1 MLDYFPFLH
10 DKPFLL
16 KIGYLVLII
25 ALSMVLSMVIGL
37 VLALPFFGTDILSGF
52 STIDNLSDKT
62 TVAFLKYFQVVNQI
76 GVFVLPAILYA
87 YFESRNAPEYL
98 MINRKPKLSQLFISV
113 FIIVASI
120 PAINWLVGIN
130 EQMHLPDYM
139 KSIEDW
145 MRDNEDKTNLLTE
158 VFLSVNT
165 ISGLAVNL
173 FIIALMAALGE
184 ELLFRGVVLRIFIDW
199 LKNPHLAI
207 ILSSILF
214 SALHLQFFGFLP
226 RMVLGLLFGYI
237 YVWTGSLW
245 IPVILHFLFNGATVV
260 AAYLFNIGMISTD
273 AESFGSTDNTYI
285 IITSF
290 IISIFLL
297 LALNRKKRVNW
308 VKIKEDG
315 V

>member
-1 MLDYFPFLH
+1 MLEYFPFLH

-52 STIDNLSDKT
+52 STIDNLSDKS

-87 YFESRNAPEYL
+87 YLESRNAPEYL
-98 MINRKPKLSQLFISV
+98 KINRKPKLSQLLISI
-113 FIIVASI
+113 FIILASI

-139 KSIEDW
+139 RSIENW
-145 MRDNEDKTNLLTE
+145 MRENEDKTNLLTE

-173 FIIALMAALGE
+173 FIIALMAAIGE

-199 LKNPHLAI
+199 LKSPHLAV

-245 IPVILHFLFNGATVV
+245 IPIILHFLFNGVTVV

-297 LALNRKKRVNW
+297 LALNRKKN
-308 VKIKEDG
+308 G
-315 V
+315 N